1 MVYSHRG
8 KFTSP
13 RRAFTLIELMLSIS
27 IIVVIAGVTIPVNQ
41 LLHVKNDLEMAT
53 ISVSQV
59 IRRAQMLARDGAG
72 DSPWGIKLQS
82 GSATLYKGASY
93 DTRDA
98 SFDENTTFPSTI
110 PTSGLDNVNFSKIYG
125 TPQTGG
131 AIKLEIKPYEKNI
144 TINEKGTVSY

>member
-8 KFTSP
+8 ELESS
-13 RRAFTLIELMLSIS
+13 RRAFTLLELLLSMS
-27 IIVVIAGVTIPVNQ
+27 IIVVIAGITIPVNQ
-41 LLHVKNDLEMAT
+41 LLHVKNDLDMAT
-53 ISVSQV
+53 LSVSQV
-59 IRRAQMLARDGAG
+59 IRKAQMLSRDGAG
-72 DSPWGIKLQS
+72 DSAWGMKLQP

-98 SFDENTTFPSTI
+98 SFDENTIFPPTI
-110 PTSGLDNVNFSKIYG
+110 AVSGFDNVNFSKLKG
-125 TPQTGG
+125 TPQAAG